1 MSGLFWYEVWVD
13 EGLTPPYVL
22 LLLAR
27 SNEKFEIYD
36 PIEKRTAFVAQTYE
50 AAKEWLLE
58 DEYTSVDGRMMV
70 E

>member
-1 MSGLFWYEVWVD
+1 MSELTWYEVWVD
-13 EGLTPPYVL
+13 EGLAPPYVL
-22 LLLAR
+22 LLLAQ

-36 PIEKRTAFVAQTYE
+36 PTEKQIAFVASTYE

-58 DEYTSVDGRMMV
+58 DEYTRVDGRMMI